1 MEPSTKDVVDFQ
13 RAVSIA
19 FLKSTSGF
27 AVRTPRGQKDP
38 GAIKWDPKLNS
49 REKSNETI
57 AALEQ
62 TTDNLG
68 VHLFGPLVDV
78 DIDTNNPM
86 LLDALDYF
94 LPHTAH
100 VWGRASRPRTHR
112 LYELAGVGTFDPSI
126 WPFLAKIQAVPDI
139 AVEVRGGDLKSAR
152 YSLLP
157 GSIHPSGEHYQWEDA
172 KAVRST
178 SVIHV
183 SEAKLMQAV
192 RFACAATLVGK
203 YWVEG
208 VRNELCKAFSGFMF
222 RASSYADELAM
233 DLPFAQEDA
242 WALMQ
247 GVMSIADDDP
257 ADKAMRKK
265 TFDQTWEKGL
275 SGAPVTGA
283 TRIAEITGDQNI
295 VGLLYTLLANTPDLQ
310 LMDKMFEQFAIIRNT
325 MSLVDLELGSKGSYV
340 MNKDAFVFTMAGN
353 YITTPKG
360 KVPMSAVFLN
370 SQRRVIVDRLAVN
383 PAREKVYTDSDGLK
397 VANTWSGWAIPP
409 IDREV
414 TVDEVEWFTD
424 YLLRVVCR
432 SDKELYDWVLMWLA
446 DIFQNPSEKPGTA
459 LVLVGGQGAGK
470 SVLFESILR
479 PIIGVAH
486 SAKAG
491 TVERLTSKFNSMMG
505 GKLVI
510 LGEEVMNSNRK
521 VDADAL
527 KDAITS
533 KRRSVEMK
541 GRDVFEMEDC
551 ARYTFTSNHINKAV
565 NVEVGDRRYT
575 IAEVSDEYEFRDGK
589 NEKKRNPFFNNLY
602 SHLEVVSNGE
612 ALPNAEELAK
622 LHRYFLQVPMNRVKI
637 RSAHSTEVKRA
648 TQMSSSRG
656 LDAWLLAMVDWANPI
671 ENVRDVEKG
680 EGHSFRITDVV
691 KGKTAPTRAW
701 PDLMNYGKLEL
712 GLRLHSVRD
721 YGEARSAQQIAKFFK
736 DNGLVSTTEDRQV
749 RFGDDRVRVRPFPTR
764 KSIVS
769 YLRNRGFDVL
779 DVTDDTDTTEE
790 KGPKF

>member
-1 MEPSTKDVVDFQ
+1 MEPKLDDVVDFQ
-13 RAVSIA
+13 RQVSIA
-19 FLKSTSGF
+19 FLKSTVGY

-49 REKSNETI
+49 RDKSNETI
-57 AALEQ
+57 QALER

-78 DIDTNNPM
+78 DIDTDNPM

-100 VWGRASRPRTHR
+100 VWGRKSRPRTHR
-112 LYELAGVGTFDPSI
+112 LYELSQVTMFDPTI
-126 WPFLAKIQAVPDI
+126 WPFLAKVQAIPDI
-139 AVEVRGGDLKSAR
+139 AVEVRGGELKSAR

-172 KAVRST
+172 KAARNT
-178 SVIHV
+178 SVVHV
-183 SEAKLMQAV
+183 SESKLMQAV

-203 YWVEG
+203 YWQEG

-222 RASSYADELAM
+222 RASCYAEELNT
-233 DLPFAQEDA
+233 DVPFTQDDA
-242 WALMQ
+242 WELLQ

-283 TRIAEITGDQNI
+283 TRIADITGDKEI
-295 VGLLYTLLANTPDLQ
+295 VGMLYTLLANTPDLQ
-310 LMDKMFEQFAIIRNT
+310 LMDKLFDQFAVIRNT
-325 MSLVDLELGSKGSYV
+325 MNLVDLELGSKGSFV
-340 MNKDAFVFTMAGN
+340 MNKDAFVFTLAGN

-360 KVPMSAVFLN
+360 RVPMSAVFLH
-370 SQRRVIVDRLAVN
+370 SQRRTIVDRLAVN
-383 PAREKVYTDSDGLK
+383 PAREKVYNDHDGLK

-409 IDREV
+409 ADTEV
-414 TVDEVEWFTD
+414 TTDEVAWFTD
-424 YLLRVVCR
+424 YLKRVVCR
-432 SDKELYDWVLMWLA
+432 NDLNLYEWALMWIA

-470 SVLFESILR
+470 SVLFESIIR
-479 PIIGVAH
+479 PIIGSAH

-491 TVERLTSKFNSMMG
+491 TVERLTSKFNSTMG
-505 GKLVI
+505 GKLFI

-533 KRRSVEMK
+533 KRRAVEMK

-551 ARYTFTSNHINKAV
+551 ARYGFTSNHVNKAV

-575 IAEVSDEYEFRDGK
+575 IAEVSDEYEFKDGR
-589 NEKKRNPFFNNLY
+589 NDAKRNPFFDALY
-602 SHLEVVSNGE
+602 SHLEEVVNGE
-612 ALPNAEELAK
+612 TVPNTGELSK
-622 LHRYFLQVPMNRVKI
+622 LHRYFLQVPVNRVAI
-637 RSAHSTEVKRA
+637 RSAYNTDVKKA

-656 LDAWLLAMVDWANPI
+656 FDAWLLAMVDWINPLD
-671 ENVRDVEKG
+671 NVREIERG
-680 EGHSFRITDVV
+680 EGHSFHLDTKNNRYKATQD
-691 KGKTAPTRAW
+691 W
-701 PDLMNYGKLEL
+701 PDFINYGKLEL
-712 GLRLHSVRD
+712 SLRLHSVRD

-736 DNGLVSTTEDRQV
+736 DNGLVGSTDDRQV
-749 RFGDDRVRVRPFPTR
+749 RFGDAKVRVRPMPDR
-764 KSIVS
+764 IDIIK
-769 YLRNRGFDVL
+769 YLRARGFDVL
-779 DVTDDTDTTEE
+779 DVNDTIDENE
-790 KGPKF
+790 KKGPEF